1 MAEYRASTLP
11 GYAVALL
18 LLAAVMQEGG
28 PPAPQL
34 VAAEGLAGPVAAVVA
49 RVIDGDTIEVKAA
62 IWLGQTLVVRVRI
75 DGVDAPELEA
85 RCPEERKL
93 ALAARDFL
101 AGRLEGA
108 AVKLTHVVYDK
119 YGGRVRADVADARG
133 DIAQALL
140 AAGLARPYHGERR
153 ETWCGPA

>member
-1 MAEYRASTLP
+1 MAEHRASTLP
-11 GYAVALL
+11 AFAVALL

-34 VAAEGLAGPVAAVVA
+34 IAVEALAGPVAAIVA
-49 RVIDGDTIEVKAA
+49 RVIDGDTIEVRAA
-62 IWLGQTLVVRVRI
+62 IWLGQTLIVRVRI
-75 DGVDAPELEA
+75 DGVDAPELES

-93 ALAARDFL
+93 ALTARDFL

-108 AVKLTHVVYDK
+108 PVKLTRVVYDK
-119 YGGRVRADVADARG
+119 YGGRVRADVTDATG
-133 DIAQALL
+133 DIGQALL

-153 ETWCGPA
+153 ETWCAPK